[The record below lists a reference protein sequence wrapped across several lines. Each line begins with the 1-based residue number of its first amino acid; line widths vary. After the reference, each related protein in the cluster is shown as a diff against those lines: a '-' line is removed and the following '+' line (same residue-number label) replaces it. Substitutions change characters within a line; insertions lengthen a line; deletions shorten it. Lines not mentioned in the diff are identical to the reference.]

1 VRQRVITAVFGNTG
15 NGNHNGKN
23 VLIELDGSQGEGGG
37 QILRTALTLSMC
49 TGQPMR
55 IRNIRAKRKNPGL
68 MRQHLTAVQASAA
81 ISGAQ
86 VEGAQVG
93 STELHFLPNAIQG
106 GDYRFSIGTAG
117 SCTLVLQTILPAL
130 LMADTDSHVTLS
142 GGTHNPMSP
151 PFHFLQRAFV
161 PLLEKMGAK
170 VELQLNRFGFYP
182 AGGGEISMTIAAG
195 KPLQPLHLKK
205 RGERINAYAESFFAG
220 LPAHIAER
228 ELAMVKKR
236 LAWADN
242 QLLMRAI
249 DRQQGPGN
257 VVLITLEYEHVT
269 ELFTGFG
276 EKSVAA
282 EVVANGAIKRALS
295 YMVSEATAGHFL
307 ADQLLLP
314 MALAG
319 GGSFVATDWSPHA
332 ETNADIIQRF
342 LPIKILTEETERGD
356 VFVRVC
362 SG

>member
-1 VRQRVITAVFGNTG
+1 MRQRLIAAVFDNTG

-49 TGQPMR
+49 TGQALR
-55 IRNIRAKRKNPGL
+55 IKNIRANRKNPGL
-68 MRQHLTAVQASAA
+68 MRQHLTAVQAAAA
-81 ISGAQ
+81 ISGAH
-86 VEGAQVG
+86 VDGARVG
-93 STELHFLPNAIQG
+93 SADLAFAPGEIQG

-130 LMADTDSHVTLS
+130 LVADKDSRVTLS
-142 GGTHNPMSP
+142 GGTHNPLSP

-182 AGGGEISMTIAAG
+182 AGGGEISMTVTAG
-195 KPLQPLHLKK
+195 KSLQPLHLKN
-205 RGERINAYAESFFAG
+205 RGERIDAYAESFFAG

-236 LAWADN
+236 LAWADDR
-242 QLLMRAI
+242 LLLRGI

-257 VVLITLEYEHVT
+257 AVLITLEYEHVT
-269 ELFTGFG
+269 EVFTGFG
-276 EKSVAA
+276 EKGVSA
-282 EVVANGAIKRALS
+282 EAVANAAVKRAQR
-295 YMVSEATAGHFL
+295 YMASEATAGHFL
-307 ADQLLLP
+307 TDQLLLP

-319 GGSFVATDWSPHA
+319 GGSFIATDWSPHA
-332 ETNADIIQRF
+332 ATNAEIIQRF
-342 LPIKILTEETERGD
+342 LPIDVQTAAAESGNVVVRLTAK
-356 VFVRVC
+356 
-362 SG
+362 

>member
-1 VRQRVITAVFGNTG
+1 
-15 NGNHNGKN
+15 
-23 VLIELDGSQGEGGG
+23 
-37 QILRTALTLSMC
+37 
-49 TGQPMR
+49 
-55 IRNIRAKRKNPGL
+55 
-68 MRQHLTAVQASAA
+68 
-81 ISGAQ
+81 
-86 VEGAQVG
+86 
-93 STELHFLPNAIQG
+93 
-106 GDYRFSIGTAG
+106 
-117 SCTLVLQTILPAL
+117 LVLQTILPAL

-182 AGGGEISMTIAAG
+182 AGGGEISMTVAAG
-195 KPLQPLHLKK
+195 KSLQPLHLKN

-228 ELAMVKKR
+228 ELTMVKKR
-236 LAWADN
+236 LAWADE
-242 QLLMRAI
+242 QLLMRGL

-257 VVLITLEYEHVT
+257 ALLITLEYEHVT
-269 ELFTGFG
+269 EVFTGFG

-282 EVVANGAIKRALS
+282 EVVANGAIKRALR
-295 YMVSEATAGHFL
+295 YMGSEATAGHFL

-314 MALAG
+314 MALVG

-332 ETNADIIQRF
+332 ATNAEVIQIF
-342 LPIKILTEETERGD
+342 LPVNIQTEETEKGD
-356 VFVRVC
+356 VFVQVL

>member
-1 VRQRVITAVFGNTG
+1 M
-15 NGNHNGKN
+15 
-23 VLIELDGSQGEGGG
+23 LIELDGSQGEGGG

-68 MRQHLTAVQASAA
+68 MRQHLTAVQAAAA

-86 VEGAQVG
+86 VDGAQVG
-93 STELHFLPNAIQG
+93 STELHFSPSKIQG
-106 GDYRFSIGTAG
+106 GEYRFSIGTAG

-130 LMADTDSHVTLS
+130 LMTDSDSHVTLS

-182 AGGGEISMTIAAG
+182 AGGGEITMTIAAG

-236 LAWADN
+236 LAWADD
-242 QLLMRAI
+242 QLLVRGV
-249 DRQQGPGN
+249 DRHQGPGN
-257 VVLITLEYEHVT
+257 AVLITLEYEHMT
-269 ELFTGFG
+269 EVFTGFG
-276 EKSVAA
+276 EKGVAA
-282 EVVANGAIKRALS
+282 EVVANGVIKQALR
-295 YMVSEATAGHFL
+295 YMASEATAGHFL

-342 LPIKILTEETERGD
+342 LLIEIQTLETYNGD
-356 VFVRVC
+356 VLVQLAEK
-362 SG
+362 